1 MPQTILITGATA
13 GIGKASAEALAQ
25 HTSTLILLGRNA
37 DKLQLTASSLAGK
50 HPACRIETVVADL
63 SEPASIEAVIP
74 AIAAITGRVD
84 VLLNNAGAYFTDR
97 TTNSAGYEETFAL
110 NHLGYFHLTSRL
122 WPLLQAAGK
131 ARVVNVSSGAH
142 TMGKIYWDDLMLNH
156 RFSGMKAY
164 AQSKLANILFT
175 VELAERGKAIGLT
188 SNCLHPGVVASDF
201 ANGFRGPIATL
212 LLSLAKR
219 LMITPEKGAETSVFL
234 ASDPS
239 VAGMSGQYFVKKRV
253 AKASPAAMDRADA
266 KRLWEVSGELVKTSL
281 SKS

>member
-1 MPQTILITGATA
+1 MPHTILITGATS
-13 GIGKASAEALAQ
+13 GIGHASANVLAR
-25 HTSTLILLGRNA
+25 HADTLILLGRNA
-37 DKLQLTASSLAGK
+37 NKLRHTAAGLSAN

-74 AIAAITGRVD
+74 AITAITDRID
-84 VLLNNAGAYFTDR
+84 VLLNNAGAYFPER
-97 TTNSAGYEETFAL
+97 VTNSAGFEQTFAL
-110 NHLGYFHLTSRL
+110 NHLGYYHLTIRL
-122 WPLLQAAGK
+122 WPLLTAAGK
-131 ARVVNVSSGAH
+131 SRVVNVSSGAH
-142 TMGKIYWDDLMLNH
+142 TMGKIHWDDLMLSQGY
-156 RFSGMKAY
+156 SGMKAY

-188 SNCLHPGVVASDF
+188 SNSLHPGVVATEF
-201 ANGFRGPIATL
+201 ANAFSGPIANL
-212 LLSLAKR
+212 LLPLAKR

-234 ASDPS
+234 ASDPN

-266 KRLWEVSGELVKTSL
+266 KRLWEVSEELVKTSL